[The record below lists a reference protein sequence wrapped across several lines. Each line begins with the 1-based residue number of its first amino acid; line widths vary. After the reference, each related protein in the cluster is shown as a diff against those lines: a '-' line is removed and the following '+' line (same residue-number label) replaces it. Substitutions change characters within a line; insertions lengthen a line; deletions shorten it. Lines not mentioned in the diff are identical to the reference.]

1 MRDADACE
9 EETQFCCIALQCRPS
24 GPSCP
29 CSVIQAIQAVQ
40 AVRELAATAQRAA
53 IICSKMKRLHTL
65 EQTLVS
71 YEKQYEDLAVKL
83 DRSYKHT
90 NQQVALV
97 KKGERAQHVHLLQ
110 TLTNLNE
117 FMEASEGSGS
127 L

>member
-1 MRDADACE
+1 
-9 EETQFCCIALQCRPS
+9 
-24 GPSCP
+24 
-29 CSVIQAIQAVQ
+29 
-40 AVRELAATAQRAA
+40 
-53 IICSKMKRLHTL
+53 MKRLHTL

-110 TLTNLNE
+110 TLTNLWTTNSWKQARNRGHCDPRTTWE
-117 FMEASEGSGS
+117 NR